1 MYGNDKLHSII
12 SASTLYQSTL
22 SSLES
27 VLTGSYLD
35 LVWSWTANAT
45 MWKTQRAR
53 TCIVFSNLLLI

>member
-1 MYGNDKLHSII
+1 MVMTSFIPLFLLQHCTS
-12 SASTLYQSTL
+12 LL
-22 SSLES
+22 CLPLES